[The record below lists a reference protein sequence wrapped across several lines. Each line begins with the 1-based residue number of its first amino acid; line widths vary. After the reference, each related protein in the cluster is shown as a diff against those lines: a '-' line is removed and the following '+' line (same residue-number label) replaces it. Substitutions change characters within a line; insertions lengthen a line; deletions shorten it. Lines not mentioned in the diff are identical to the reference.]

1 MDIINIAIFQ
11 MDIAFG
17 NPEKNYEKVNEWMKK
32 INPDET
38 DTIVLPELWTTGY
51 DLTRLDEISDK
62 DGKRTTAF
70 LQNLA
75 KSYRVNII
83 GGSYAKQTDE
93 GIFNTMVVVDKEGV
107 IIHEYSKLHLFKL
120 MNEHHFLQPGNDEPG
135 FIMDNTHFAGFIC
148 YDIRFPEWIRKPV
161 LSGAKVIVVS
171 AEWPAPR
178 IDHWLT
184 LLKARAIENQS
195 YVVACNRVGSDHENV
210 FGGRS
215 IVIDPWGKE
224 IVTGSDQEDILYA
237 RIDLEVSQEVRNRI
251 PVFED
256 RRPDFY

>member
-1 MDIINIAIFQ
+1 MNIAIFQ
-11 MDIAFG
+11 MDIVFG
-17 NPEKNYEKVNEWMKK
+17 NPEKNYEKLSEWMKN
-32 INPDET
+32 INADET

-51 DLTRLDEISDK
+51 DLTRLDEIGDK
-62 DGKRTTAF
+62 DGKQTTAF
-70 LQNLA
+70 LQKIA
-75 KSYRVNII
+75 KSYQVNVI
-83 GGSYAKQTDE
+83 GGSFAKQTDE
-93 GIFNTMVVVDKEGV
+93 GVFNTMIVVDRNGDLV
-107 IIHEYSKLHLFKL
+107 HEYSKLHLFKL
-120 MNEHHFLQPGNDEPG
+120 MNEHHFLQPGKDEPG
-135 FIMDNTHFAGFIC
+135 FLLEGTEFAGFIC

-171 AEWPAPR
+171 AEWPSPR

-195 YVVACNRVGSDHENV
+195 YVIACNRVGSDPDNE

-224 IVTGSDQEDILYA
+224 IAIASYQEEILYA
-237 RIDLEVSQEVRNRI
+237 EIDLEVSKEVRSRI